1 MKILTAALVTLLVV
15 LQYDLWIGEGSMTA
29 AWRLDNTIAEQQT
42 ENARLQVR
50 NETLAAE
57 VNDLKSG
64 SAAIEERA
72 RSELGMI
79 KKNETFVQIIEDQSM
94 VQK

>member
-1 MKILTAALVTLLVV
+1 MKILAAALTTLLIV
-15 LQYDLWIGEGSMTA
+15 LQYDLWIGDGSMTA
-29 AWRLDNTIAEQQT
+29 AWRLDDTITVQKK
-42 ENARLQVR
+42 ENAQLLLR

-64 SAAIEERA
+64 TDAIEERA

-79 KKNETFVQIIEDQSM
+79 KKDETFVQIIEDRSQSER
-94 VQK
+94 

>member
-1 MKILTAALVTLLVV
+1 
-15 LQYDLWIGEGSMTA
+15 MTA
-29 AWRLDNTIAEQQT
+29 AWRLDNTISEQKQQ
-42 ENARLQVR
+42 NAHLQIR

-79 KKNETFVQIIEDQSM
+79 KKDETFVQIIEDSSNT
-94 VQK
+94 QK